1 MLELLIKVKL
11 NCYDWSCALS
21 VFTKVKS
28 VGGGYMKIDDFVDL
42 VASHEE
48 FSKHLFRA
56 YMCQVLLGPDRWY

>member
-11 NCYDWSCALS
+11 NCYDWSCALN

-28 VGGGYMKIDDFVDL
+28 VGGGNRKIDDLVEL
-42 VASHEE
+42 VASHKE

-56 YMCQVLLGPDRWY
+56 